1 MKVIMKMAEE
11 NMYPLTLVHVHE
23 HIYNS
28 LKLVR
33 ERNRKGEIKV
43 YAYQLSKLF
52 GRKGLRFVP

>member
-1 MKVIMKMAEE
+1 MKVAEE

-52 GRKGLRFVP
+52 SMKRLGFIS